1 MKKNSCKSGSKDS
14 FEEHQIPEKILKKIT
29 RETPENLRRIP
40 ETGLENAPIF
50 RNIPTTVYPNLELK

>member
-1 MKKNSCKSGSKDS
+1 MKKNLVNLVAKILLKNIK
-14 FEEHQIPEKILKKIT
+14 FRKKILKKIT

-50 RNIPTTVYPNLELK
+50 RNIPTVYPNLELK